1 MVARPEQLRPR
12 SWELVGS
19 SLVAWRGKGAAW
31 GRLRKIWGCSPRA
44 ESDQDG
50 PGQEIDGGALFLGKK
65 QRSGELE
72 LRSLVSSVVAWSCT
86 RAYL

>member
-31 GRLRKIWGCSPRA
+31 GRLRRIWGCSPRA

-72 LRSLVSSVVAWSCT
+72 QRGRRAAGCAAW
-86 RAYL
+86 